1 MRIHAQSSTTQ
12 DATNRRFQVP
22 PRIPPCEALGPHQLA
37 RAQRQSGLQLES
49 HGPRG
54 RYIHCQDELGRK
66 LNRQIAGLGAPQ
78 DAIDVGRSVARKKP
92 KFAYVERNG
101 VMVEIAL

>member
-1 MRIHAQSSTTQ
+1 
-12 DATNRRFQVP
+12 
-22 PRIPPCEALGPHQLA
+22 
-37 RAQRQSGLQLES
+37 
-49 HGPRG
+49 
-54 RYIHCQDELGRK
+54 